1 MKSNPGISIIK
12 KSIISRV
19 DSETPALRELSLKI
33 HDNPELG
40 LAEFKASDWLTAY
53 LEKNGFQVEKGIC
66 DMPTAFRAVFGKGKP
81 AIGLLAEYDALA
93 GVGHACGH
101 NIICTIAVGAAVAA
115 KDAVDRFGGS
125 IEVIGTPAEEI
136 LGGKIP
142 MVNKGAF
149 NNLDAAMLV
158 HPEVIE
164 LATSNALACQNLT
177 VEFFGKAAHASANAD
192 KGINALEAMILSYN
206 AINSLRQHIRSSG
219 RIHGIITD
227 GGQAANV
234 VPEHSA
240 AFFMV
245 RAADDAYLN
254 ELQPRVISCF
264 RGAAEA
270 TGARL
275 EYKWDELRYSAMK
288 MNKTLA
294 QVYADNL
301 KNTGRIAIVPPAG
314 PGAGSTDMGNVS
326 QVVPAIHPMIA
337 IAPKTIT
344 IHSREF
350 AQAAASEEG
359 MRGLSDGAKA
369 VAMTVTDLLGNPEL
383 LAKAKEEFLR
393 TA

>member
-1 MKSNPGISIIK
+1 MKSSPGISRIK
-12 KSIISRV
+12 KAVIDRI
-19 DSETPALRELSLKI
+19 DSESPALRELSLKI
-33 HDNPELG
+33 HDMPELG
-40 LAEFKASDWLTAY
+40 LAEFKASAWLAKY
-53 LEKNGFQVEKGIC
+53 LKANGFVVEMGIC
-66 DMPTAFRAVFGKGKP
+66 DMPTAFRAVYGKGKP

-115 KDAVDRFGGS
+115 KEAVDRFGGRV
-125 IEVIGTPAEEI
+125 EVIGTPGEEVV
-136 LGGKIP
+136 GGKIP
-142 MVNKGAF
+142 MTNKGAF
-149 NNLDAAMLV
+149 NDLDAAMLV
-158 HPEVIE
+158 HPETIE

-177 VEFFGKAAHASANAD
+177 VEFFGKAAHASANAE

-206 AINSLRQHIRSSG
+206 AINSLRQHIRATG

-254 ELQPRVISCF
+254 ELQPKVINCF

-275 EYKWDELRYSAMK
+275 EYKWDELRYAAMK
-288 MNKTLA
+288 MNTKLA
-294 QVYADNL
+294 QAYADNL
-301 KNTGRIAIVPPAG
+301 KITGRIAIVPAAG

-337 IAPKTIT
+337 IAPRTVT

-359 MRGLSDGAKA
+359 MRGLCDGAKA
-369 VAMTVTDLLGNPEL
+369 VAMTVTDLLSNPEL
-383 LAKAKEEFLR
+383 LTGVREEFLR
-393 TA
+393 TD